1 MNNDNKSTSCTSSD
15 KQTHADIANYKNVM
29 EVLVFEEIEK
39 KIKQYPK
46 NLSQYINKVEVA
58 TYALNRLPSLY
69 ASSMEGLSWQKKRA
83 LDNHKQE
90 IRIAVSQGFAAVQRD
105 LFRKHHPLIREDNQ
119 EFKAL
124 KQAYKQLD
132 TVEESLEKLAEFIP
146 QENLKVDNLV
156 DFIEQVLT
164 SAVNGEITQDK
175 INELYS
181 QLYYG
186 EDVWEQKYSR

>member
-1 MNNDNKSTSCTSSD
+1 MNNDNHSTSCTSSD
-15 KQTHADIANYKNVM
+15 KQTYPDVANYKNVM
-29 EVLVFEEIEK
+29 EILVFEEIEK

-58 TYALNRLPSLY
+58 TYALNRLPSMY

-83 LDNHKQE
+83 NDKHKQE

-105 LFRKHHPLIREDNQ
+105 LFRKHNPLIREDNQ
-119 EFKAL
+119 EFKEL

-132 TVEESLEKLAEFIP
+132 AVEESLEKLAEFIP

-186 EDVWEQKYSR
+186 EDVWEKKYSR